1 MVDPFRSRLLFA
13 VADSK
18 GRGVSVRRLAER
30 LKEPPRKIRYHLE
43 VLAGQGL
50 VGVAG
55 HGKRRGVVENYYR
68 AEVVPAIQR
77 SEEVTPLAWRRL
89 SLNVIR
95 FIFDD
100 VTSALAADREE
111 RPSRFDH
118 HQVRVPGEVDVA
130 GHRELE
136 EIHLRHLREVE
147 AALGAAEARL
157 KRSGEPSIPVVNVL
171 LLFEAAGRF
180 R

>member
-18 GRGVSVRRLAER
+18 DKGVSVRRLAER

-43 VLAGQGL
+43 VLAGQEL

-68 AEVVPAIQR
+68 AEIAPVLDR
-77 SEEVTPLAWRRL
+77 REEMSPVAWRRQTF
-89 SLNVIR
+89 NVIR

-100 VTSALAADREE
+100 VTAALAAQSGE
-111 RPSRFDH
+111 RADRFDH
-118 HQVRVPGEVDVA
+118 HQVRVPGEVDAA
-130 GHRELE
+130 GYRELE
-136 EIHLRHLREVE
+136 EIHLRLLGEVE
-147 AALGAAEARL
+147 AALAAAETRL
-157 KRSGEPSIPVVNVL
+157 DRSGEQSIPVVSVL
-171 LLFEAAGRF
+171 LLFEAAGQF